1 MQTIRLRINDKIYGN
16 LMWLLGKFKKEEIE
30 VITEDEK
37 FLSIQSYLQRELNEI
52 KEGKAL
58 YYTMENL
65 ENDLEEIIKKHDN
78 KN

>member
-52 KEGKAL
+52 KEGKAF

-65 ENDLEEIIKKHDN
+65 KRI
-78 KN
+78 